1 MPTHIVTCRF
11 SPPLATREDETSE
24 NDERLC
30 QVSLSA
36 VKRCAGS
43 CQQEAVSAKC
53 TNLVLLEIIYRLTH
67 PELMVYFA
75 SFGMQFCVC
84 VQGTYLSNSSSL
96 LWGGNEGRDGKREG

>member
-96 LWGGNEGRDGKREG
+96 